1 MEGKGGRG
9 EKEERNN
16 NDTEVPIWRGR
27 EGGGRRRSVIIMIL
41 RYPYGGQGREGGEG
55 GASVSS
61 GWVWCV
67 VMWSATPE

>member
-16 NDTEVPIWRGR
+16 NDTEVPIWRAR
-27 EGGGRRRSVIIMIL
+27 EGVGRRRSVIIMIL

-55 GASVSS
+55 GA
-61 GWVWCV
+61 
-67 VMWSATPE
+67 